1 MIVVLDR
8 MDMVGKTCVI
18 TMINDYTKTPIPD
31 SHSYQDAQ
39 LENCNHPLLLHS

>member
-18 TMINDYTKTPIPD
+18 TMINEYTKTRFLTRIRIKMP
-31 SHSYQDAQ
+31 
-39 LENCNHPLLLHS
+39 N